1 MVSVLAAVLCFVF
14 CISAVGAEEVQPG
27 EGDDLQGGNVSVVQL
42 TEVAGLVL
50 KNTSYADVFK
60 KISDPINV
68 YAGIMGDFQKE
79 KFNEELMLKID
90 AIQGSLVD
98 IENQIASEDRELQS
112 AIKALEGKVDM
123 QSYSQM
129 MSEVKTID
137 NQVNLLYTDYKEIL
151 DSADESTPEQNKEH
165 AQKWANRAEGA
176 DLDGKI
182 SRINALMS
190 DDQGTDTLLAAGERV
205 LRNGYPFEHQIHDP
219 VYAMYQYT
227 VGVRQRLLFL
237 DSEYYRLS
245 IGPKE

>member
-1 MVSVLAAVLCFVF
+1 MKSRVERVMVSVLAAVLCFVF

-50 KNTSYADVFK
+50 KNTSYADVLK

-79 KFNEELMLKID
+79 QFNAELMHQIG
-90 AIQGSLVD
+90 AIQESLVD

-112 AIKALEGKVDM
+112 AINALEGKVDM

-137 NQVNLLYTDYKEIL
+137 NEIQFLYVDYKKVL
-151 DSADESTPEQNKEH
+151 DSADECLGGPE
-165 AQKWANRAEGA
+165 
-176 DLDGKI
+176 
-182 SRINALMS
+182 
-190 DDQGTDTLLAAGERV
+190 
-205 LRNGYPFEHQIHDP
+205 
-219 VYAMYQYT
+219 
-227 VGVRQRLLFL
+227 
-237 DSEYYRLS
+237 
-245 IGPKE
+245 